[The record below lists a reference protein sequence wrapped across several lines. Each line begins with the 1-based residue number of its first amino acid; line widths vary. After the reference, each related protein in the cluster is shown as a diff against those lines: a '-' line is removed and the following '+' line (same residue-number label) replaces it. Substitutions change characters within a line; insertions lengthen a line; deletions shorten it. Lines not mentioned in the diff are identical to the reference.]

1 MRPPVHMPLPAITL
15 IASRISSSRAESAC
29 RAGARASRRIIRACP
44 AAGLHYTMYERYTFA
59 MARPASFRLPEE
71 LLRRINDEA
80 AERHTSVT
88 ALVAA
93 LLDEG
98 LKTRRFPGI
107 VHRDGPTGRR
117 AGVVGGPDVWEI
129 VTALKQGRGKGEQ
142 RLRRLADELGL
153 PLQHLRTALAF
164 YAEFPDEI
172 DERIAINERTAR
184 RLEQAVER
192 RERLLS
198 A

>member
-1 MRPPVHMPLPAITL
+1 
-15 IASRISSSRAESAC
+15 
-29 RAGARASRRIIRACP
+29 
-44 AAGLHYTMYERYTFA
+44 

-71 LLRRINDEA
+71 LLKRINDEA
-80 AERHTSVT
+80 AERRTSVT
-88 ALVAA
+88 AFVAA

-107 VHRDGPTGRR
+107 VYRDGPTGRR
-117 AGVVGGPDVWEI
+117 AGVSGGPDVWEI
-129 VTALKQGRGKGEQ
+129 VNAVKRSRETGEQ
-142 RLRRLADELGL
+142 RLRKLAGELGL
-153 PLQHLRTALAF
+153 PMHQLRNALAF
-164 YAEFPDEI
+164 YAEFPGEV
-172 DERIAINERTAR
+172 DERIAVNERTAR